1 MRARLEGMVFDA
13 ADALIGRP
21 GRFRP
26 SPPVRFPKKLAGSV
40 GLAWLAFTH
49 QDFHETEPELI
60 HPLADVLNF
69 SAASLFADLFE
80 FSGGGPGRNVER
92 PPGAGGS
99 PLLLAGIQELDL
111 EGETRPIPAH
121 HRIAPCSSGWPGR

>member
-1 MRARLEGMVFDA
+1 M
-13 ADALIGRP
+13 
-21 GRFRP
+21 
-26 SPPVRFPKKLAGSV
+26 
-40 GLAWLAFTH
+40 GLVWLAFTH
-49 QDFHETEPELI
+49 QDFHETEPERI

>member
-1 MRARLEGMVFDA
+1 MV
-13 ADALIGRP
+13 G
-21 GRFRP
+21 
-26 SPPVRFPKKLAGSV
+26 
-40 GLAWLAFTH
+40 WAFTH
-49 QDFHETEPELI
+49 QRLYETELELMN
-60 HPLADVLNF
+60 PLVDILNF
-69 SAASLFADLFE
+69 SAESLLDGVFL

-121 HRIAPCSSGWPGR
+121 HRIAPCSSGRPVR

>member
-1 MRARLEGMVFDA
+1 MV
-13 ADALIGRP
+13 G
-21 GRFRP
+21 
-26 SPPVRFPKKLAGSV
+26 
-40 GLAWLAFTH
+40 WAFTH
-49 QDFHETEPELI
+49 QRLHETKPEPINL
-60 HPLADVLNF
+60 LADVLNF
-69 SAASLFADLFE
+69 SAESLLSDVFE

-121 HRIAPCSSGWPGR
+121 HRIAPCSSGRPGR